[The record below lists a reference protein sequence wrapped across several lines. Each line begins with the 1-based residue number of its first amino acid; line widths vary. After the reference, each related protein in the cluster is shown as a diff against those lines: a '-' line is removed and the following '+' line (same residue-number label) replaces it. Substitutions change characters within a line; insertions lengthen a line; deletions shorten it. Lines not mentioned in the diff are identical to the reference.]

1 MDSLQNDPD
10 LRYLSR
16 QMFEHLEG
24 SQAIDLGRYECW
36 QHLDLSSF
44 GIEKNVSVGNHKLL
58 IPMICTSA
66 SCQYQPASQ
75 YSGNCDLAHLS
86 KLMQTVV
93 FSTITCTVL
102 QDQDLRNIVPEAQ
115 L

>member
-16 QMFEHLEG
+16 QMFEYLEG
-24 SQAIDLGRYECW
+24 SQAIDLGRCERW

-44 GIEKNVSVGNHKLL
+44 GIKKNVSVGNHKLL
-58 IPMICTSA
+58 TSTICTSA

-86 KLMQTVV
+86 KLTQTEV
-93 FSTITCTVL
+93 FPTIT
-102 QDQDLRNIVPEAQ
+102 
-115 L
+115 

>member
-16 QMFEHLEG
+16 QRFEYPEG
-24 SQAIDLGRYECW
+24 RHAIDLGGCQRW
-36 QHLDLSSF
+36 QHLDLSSS

-58 IPMICTSA
+58 TPMICTSA

-75 YSGNCDLAHLS
+75 YSSNRDLARLS
-86 KLMQTVV
+86 RLMQTAV
-93 FSTITCTVL
+93 FLTITCTVL
-102 QDQDLRNIVPEAQ
+102 KNQDLCNIVPEAQ
-115 L
+115 M